1 MDPRGLAIIG
11 NKYMF
16 GEVIRTSMSLGINN
30 SRVAAPF
37 TWLDSGIQF
46 TYDLYSGGSVQ
57 LMKNNATIASYDQIT
72 ARQPSECDYFE
83 SFINLSRFEFYDNWR
98 LVRYS
103 IDLLLAAALIIALI
117 CLRKD
122 KKIWDRMF
130 SGFFGSLC
138 TIAYAL
144 TGIVLTALAKQFQGF
159 EYGYYTAMSVIHFSN
174 FIRYTVQKIVQEHTV
189 RTYDRIYDE
198 RRRIGNDNLVR
209 LSQLVSREYVN
220 VIIIWIAGVLVSPM
234 IVFCYFDLSGPEP
247 FIGFGTMVTV
257 LKFAMPV
264 IGVFV
269 PAAIVFFFVK
279 GSLDLLGYRREF
291 IIMMIICLPLAILT
305 FVVGLLDAVI
315 DAHMLTKKIVLITVH
330 AVCYI
335 LFDVCLI
342 VCVSGITCLE
352 PNRNGNKVFSDT
364 SESTGSDL
372 KPTRKQLLLKFIMDT
387 DKDMLS
393 KFCRES
399 GNYTYFSFL
408 KHLTSIVRDTTFE
421 EKVSTFLKIHGS
433 YSSANNGN
441 NGASS
446 GASSRGNEVVT
457 GKETGKENKEKNKSG
472 LHAEYKSIG
481 QSYNGSPED
490 ALIRLIYITEVYLVE
505 CVLRDG
511 LFETDAYQS
520 FLEVYEK
527 DIEIFMKNHL
537 TTATVDIE
545 IEFDNISFDS
555 SVMQFSE

>member
-1 MDPRGLAIIG
+1 MSCYMDPRGLAIIG
-11 NKYMF
+11 NKYVF

-57 LMKNNATIASYDQIT
+57 LMKNNQTIGSYNQIT
-72 ARQPSECDYFE
+72 ARPQSECDYFE
-83 SFINLSRFEFYDNWR
+83 SFVNLSRFEFYDNWR

-103 IDLLLAAALIIALI
+103 IDLLLAIALLIALI
-117 CLRKD
+117 CLRKN

-130 SGFFGSLC
+130 SGTFGSLC
-138 TIAYAL
+138 TIAYAVV
-144 TGIVLTALAKQFQGF
+144 GIVLTALAKQFQGF
-159 EYGYYTAMSVIHFSN
+159 EYGYYTAMSIIHFSN

-198 RRRIGNDNLVR
+198 RKRIGNDNLVR
-209 LSQLVSREYVN
+209 LSSLVSREYINTIV
-220 VIIIWIAGVLVSPM
+220 IWITAIFVSPT
-234 IVFCYFDLSGPEP
+234 IVICYFDLSGPEP
-247 FIGFGTMVTV
+247 FAGFGTMVTV

-291 IIMMIICLPLAILT
+291 IIMMIVCLPLAILT
-305 FVVGLLDAVI
+305 FVIGLLDAVI
-315 DAHMLTKKIVLITVH
+315 DAHMLTKKIVLITFH
-330 AVCYI
+330 AICYI
-335 LFDVCLI
+335 LFDICLI
-342 VCVSGITCLE
+342 ICVSGITCLE
-352 PNRNGNKVFSDT
+352 PGSKNNKVFSDA
-364 SESTGSDL
+364 SESTGTDL

-387 DKDMLS
+387 DKNMLS

-408 KHLTSIVRDTTFE
+408 RHLTSIVRDTTFE
-421 EKVSTFLKIHGS
+421 EKVTTFLRVHGS
-433 YSSANNGN
+433 IS
-441 NGASS
+441 GASS
-446 GASSRGNEVVT
+446 GAGGNEVSSGSEV
-457 GKETGKENKEKNKSG
+457 KEKSRASKSG
-472 LHAEYKSIG
+472 LYAEYKNIG
-481 QSYNGSPED
+481 QSCNGPED
-490 ALIRLIYITEVYLVE
+490 ALMRLIYITEVYLVE

-520 FLEVYEK
+520 FLETYEK
-527 DIEIFMKNHL
+527 DIEIFMRNHL
-537 TTATVDIE
+537 TTDTVDIE